1 MAGMMTVSGSP
12 RRWRHAAA
20 YVWIVL
26 VLCGVAERPV
36 AAADFNVA
44 SAGVRVEADSLEAD
58 EIGIRLLALNDAGG
72 ISVER
77 LGARLLPHAAETG
90 DDRAQRSHT
99 VHACRAPPAL
109 SAS

>member
-1 MAGMMTVSGSP
+1 MKAGSCGP
-12 RRWRHAAA
+12 RLCRHAAA
-20 YVWIVL
+20 YLWVVL
-26 VLCGVAERPV
+26 VLCAVAERPV
-36 AAADFNVA
+36 AAADSNVT

-77 LGARLLPHAAETG
+77 LGPRLLPHAPET
-90 DDRAQRSHT
+90 DDVPVQRSHT

-109 SAS
+109 STS